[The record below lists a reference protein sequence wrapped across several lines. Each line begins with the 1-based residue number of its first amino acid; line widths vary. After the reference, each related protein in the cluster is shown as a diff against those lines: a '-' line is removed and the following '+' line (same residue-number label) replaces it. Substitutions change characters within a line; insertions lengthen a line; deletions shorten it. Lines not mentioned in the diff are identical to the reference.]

1 MQLAVSENPIVG
13 DQMFGGGTVVAYV
26 GDTADTRGDFWLGVK
41 RSESGSSKR
50 KLYDIEW
57 FDEVEPGLFELW
69 DDGVDCMGLSRLL
82 VEGVQ
87 MVPVQETGHFRLSRA
102 SREDVGGALAVW
114 EPPEMASDEEE
125 VSACLL

>member
-1 MQLAVSENPIVG
+1 
-13 DQMFGGGTVVAYV
+13 MFGGGTVVAYV

-41 RSESGSSKR
+41 QSESGSSRR

-87 MVPVQETGHFRLSRA
+87 MVPEQETCHFRLSRA
-102 SREDVGGALAVW
+102 SRKDIDAALVEW
-114 EPPEMASDEEE
+114 EPPEVASDGEE
-125 VSACLL
+125 VLSCLL